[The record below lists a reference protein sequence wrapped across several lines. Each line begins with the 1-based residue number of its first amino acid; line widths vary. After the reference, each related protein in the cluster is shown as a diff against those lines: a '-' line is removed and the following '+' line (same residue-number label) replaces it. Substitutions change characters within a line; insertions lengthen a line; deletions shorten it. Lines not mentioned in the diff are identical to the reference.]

1 MSDKQRELIEKL
13 ERQVIDL
20 GRLNEKKDLE
30 GMDKREASIY
40 IKKLIELKD
49 KGYYSKRLF

>member
-13 ERQVIDL
+13 ERQVMDL

-30 GMDKREASIY
+30 VMDKREASIY
-40 IKKLIELKD
+40 INKLIELKD
-49 KGYYSKRLF
+49 KGYYSKRLY

>member
-30 GMDKREASIY
+30 VMDKREASIY
-40 IKKLIELKD
+40 INKLIELKD
-49 KGYYSKRLF
+49 KGYNSKRLF

>member
-13 ERQVIDL
+13 ETQVMDL

-30 GMDKREASIY
+30 VMDKRVASIY
-40 IKKLIELKD
+40 ISRLIELKD

>member
-13 ERQVIDL
+13 ETQVMDL

-30 GMDKREASIY
+30 VMDKSAPPAFI
-40 IKKLIELKD
+40 
-49 KGYYSKRLF
+49 

>member
-1 MSDKQRELIEKL
+1 MSDKQRELIGKL
-13 ERQVIDL
+13 ERQVMDL

-30 GMDKREASIY
+30 EMDKREASIY
-40 IKKLIELKD
+40 INKLIELKD

>member
-30 GMDKREASIY
+30 VMDKREASIY
-40 IKKLIELKD
+40 ISRLIELKD

>member
-13 ERQVIDL
+13 ERQVMDL

-30 GMDKREASIY
+30 VMDKREASIY
-40 IKKLIELKD
+40 INKLIELKD
-49 KGYYSKRLF
+49 KGYYIKRLY

>member
-1 MSDKQRELIEKL
+1 MSDKQRESIEKL

-30 GMDKREASIY
+30 VMDKREASIY
-40 IKKLIELKD
+40 INKLIELKD

>member
-30 GMDKREASIY
+30 VMDKREASIY
-40 IKKLIELKD
+40 ISRLIELKD
-49 KGYYSKRLF
+49 KGYNSQRLF

>member
-30 GMDKREASIY
+30 VMDKRQASIY
-40 IKKLIELKD
+40 INKLIELKD
-49 KGYYSKRLF
+49 KAYNSKRLY

>member
-30 GMDKREASIY
+30 VMEIGRAHV
-40 IKKLIELKD
+40 
-49 KGYYSKRLF
+49 

>member
-13 ERQVIDL
+13 ERQVMDL

-40 IKKLIELKD
+40 INKLIELKD
-49 KGYYSKRLF
+49 KGYNSQRLF

>member
-13 ERQVIDL
+13 ERQVMDL

-30 GMDKREASIY
+30 VMDKREASIY
-40 IKKLIELKD
+40 RKGDDLNGKL
-49 KGYYSKRLF
+49 FT

>member
-13 ERQVIDL
+13 ERQVMDL

-30 GMDKREASIY
+30 VMDKREASIY
-40 IKKLIELKD
+40 INKLIKLKD
-49 KGYYSKRLF
+49 KGYNSQRLF

>member
-1 MSDKQRELIEKL
+1 MSDKQRELIEKF
-13 ERQVIDL
+13 ERQVMDL

-30 GMDKREASIY
+30 VMDKREASIY
-40 IKKLIELKD
+40 INKLIELKD